1 MITVKLI
8 GGLGNQMFQYA
19 IGRHL
24 AEKNRTALSLDIST
38 LLKRDEI
45 NYTPRNFELNVF
57 NVKYSKLINKP
68 SSSYFNKAYNKLF
81 TSTINEKDHNYDS
94 QVLSNK
100 GNIYLNGFWQ
110 TEQYFKDIEEII
122 RKDFTFKATPN
133 AININHIKN
142 INAVNSVSIHFRR
155 GDYITNSSAVDFH
168 GICEPEYYQNAIN
181 EIKNKVTNPH
191 FFIFSDDVE
200 WVQEN
205 FIIDNA
211 TIISNNTA
219 SDAFEDMRLMAA
231 CKHNI
236 IANSSFS
243 WWAAW
248 LNNNPDKIVIAPKR
262 WLKNIEIDII
272 PVSWTKI

>member
-81 TSTINEKDHNYDS
+81 TSTINEKGYNYDS

>member
-38 LLKRDEI
+38 LLKRDAI

-81 TSTINEKDHNYDS
+81 TSTINEKGYNYDN

-110 TEQYFKDIEEII
+110 TEQYFIDIEEII

-133 AININHIKN
+133 SININHIKN

>member
-81 TSTINEKDHNYDS
+81 TSTINEKGYNYDS

-142 INAVNSVSIHFRR
+142 INAANSVSIHFRR